1 MTGPTNR
8 WVIPAPSVDAPA
20 PWAEKAGIRSRLEQ
34 YAIDEVLGNRTPG
47 QVSAAT
53 RAGTARIRGID
64 ELLHVNL
71 VDDPLAEVINSS
83 DPVALVRDLGLA
95 DQRVLIDRTVTVTIL
110 SSGRRGRGVDRAT
123 VDVTAKHHRG
133 AGCHAACGG
142 VTHRPSRTYGPQ
154 PRRGQEAQRRLIGL
168 ARRIDV
174 LCAMLRS
181 KTRTDSSPP
190 RQV

>member
-1 MTGPTNR
+1 MGG
-8 WVIPAPSVDAPA
+8 
-20 PWAEKAGIRSRLEQ
+20 KAGIRSRLEQ

-53 RAGTARIRGID
+53 RAGTARTRGID

-110 SSGRRGRGVDRAT
+110 PSGGPGPGR
-123 VDVTAKHHRG
+123 
-133 AGCHAACGG
+133 
-142 VTHRPSRTYGPQ
+142 
-154 PRRGQEAQRRLIGL
+154 
-168 ARRIDV
+168 
-174 LCAMLRS
+174 
-181 KTRTDSSPP
+181 
-190 RQV
+190 